1 MRHGLALAASLDD
14 SAKRDM
20 KDEIRSLQ
28 NARIKAVVR
37 LLRDAAARRES
48 GLVVV
53 EGSREVARAVESGWT
68 PEEVYVC
75 FEQADEA
82 ARALAADAEKRAVR
96 VFRCSIETFE
106 KMSYR
111 ENPDG
116 LLAVGPMA
124 TRSLD
129 DLVLP
134 KDTLLLVAEKVEK
147 PGNLGALL
155 RTADGAGVDAVIVCD
170 PATDLGNPNLIRAS
184 IGTVFYLPVA
194 LASSEDTVRW
204 LKERG
209 VRIVTTEPDAEL
221 LHTAADLAGSLAI
234 VVGAEDVGLSVVWTS
249 HADLR
254 VRIPMLGRNDSLNVS
269 AAAAILLYEAVRQR
283 R

>member
-1 MRHGLALAASLDD
+1 ME
-14 SAKRDM
+14 
-20 KDEIRSLQ
+20 DEIRSLQ

-48 GLVVV
+48 GLTVV
-53 EGSREVARAVESGWT
+53 EGSREVARAMESGWT
-68 PEEVYVC
+68 PEDVYVC
-75 FEQADEA
+75 LDQADAA
-82 ARALAADAEKRAVR
+82 ARALVVDAERRGVR
-96 VFRCSIETFE
+96 VFRCSVEAFE

-116 LLAVGPMA
+116 LLAVGPLA
-124 TRSLD
+124 ARGLD

-134 KDTLLLVAEKVEK
+134 EDALLLVAEKMEK

-155 RTADGAGVDAVIVCD
+155 RTADGAGVDAVIVCN

-184 IGTVFYLPVA
+184 IGTVFYLPIA
-194 LASSEDTVRW
+194 LATSEDAVRW

-209 VRIVTTEPDAEL
+209 VRIITTEPGAEL
-221 LHTAADLAGSLAI
+221 LHTAADLAGSVAI
-234 VVGAEDVGLSVVWTS
+234 VVGAEDAGLSTVWTD
-249 HADLR
+249 HADVR
-254 VRIPMLGRNDSLNVS
+254 VRIPLLGRNDSLNVS

>member
-1 MRHGLALAASLDD
+1 ME
-14 SAKRDM
+14 
-20 KDEIRSLQ
+20 DEIRSLQ

-48 GLVVV
+48 GLTVV
-53 EGSREVARAVESGWT
+53 EGSREVARAVESGWI

-75 FEQADEA
+75 LDQADAA
-82 ARALAADAEKRAVR
+82 ARALATDAERRGVR
-96 VFRCSIETFE
+96 VFRCSVEAFE

-116 LLAVGPMA
+116 LLAVGPLA
-124 TRSLD
+124 ARSLD

-134 KDTLLLVAEKVEK
+134 KDALLLVTEKMEK

-194 LASSEDTVRW
+194 LAASEDTVRW

-209 VRIVTTEPDAEL
+209 VRIVTTEPGAEL
-221 LHTAADLAGSLAI
+221 LHTAADLTGSVAI
-234 VVGAEDVGLSVVWTS
+234 VVGAEDAGLSTAWTS

-269 AAAAILLYEAVRQR
+269 AAAAILLYEAVRR
-283 R
+283 RGGRPGA

>member
-1 MRHGLALAASLDD
+1 
-14 SAKRDM
+14 M
-20 KDEIRSLQ
+20 KEEIRSLQ

-37 LLRDAAARRES
+37 LLRDAAARREF
-48 GLVVV
+48 GLTVV

-75 FEQADEA
+75 PEQADET
-82 ARALAADAEKRAVR
+82 ARALATDAEVRGAR
-96 VFRCSIETFE
+96 VFHCSIETFE

-124 TRSLD
+124 ARGLD

-134 KDTLLLVAEKVEK
+134 KDALLLVTEKMEK

-194 LASSEDTVRW
+194 LASSDDTVRW
-204 LKERG
+204 IKERD
-209 VRIVTTEPDAEL
+209 VRIVTTEPGAEL
-221 LHTAADLAGSLAI
+221 LHTAADLTGSVAI
-234 VVGAEDVGLSVVWTS
+234 VVGAEDAGLSAGWTS
-249 HADLR
+249 HADVR

-283 R
+283 G

>member
-1 MRHGLALAASLDD
+1 
-14 SAKRDM
+14 M

-28 NARIKAVVR
+28 NARIKAVVQ

-48 GLVVV
+48 GLAVV

-75 FEQADEA
+75 FEQADET
-82 ARALAADAEKRAVR
+82 ARALATHAEVRGVR
-96 VFRCSIETFE
+96 VFCCSVGAFK

-116 LLAVGPMA
+116 LLAVGPMTA
-124 TRSLD
+124 RSLD

-134 KDTLLLVAEKVEK
+134 QDALLLVTEKMEK

-194 LASSEDTVRW
+194 LASSDDTVRW
-204 LKERG
+204 IKERD
-209 VRIVTTEPDAEL
+209 VRIVTTEPGAEL
-221 LHTAADLAGSLAI
+221 LHTAADLTGSVAI
-234 VVGAEDVGLSVVWTS
+234 VVGAEDAGLSAGWTS
-249 HADLR
+249 HADVR

-283 R
+283 G

>member
-1 MRHGLALAASLDD
+1 MRRRLASAASLDYP
-14 SAKRDM
+14 AGRDM
-20 KDEIRSLQ
+20 EDEVRSLQ

-48 GLVVV
+48 GLTVV
-53 EGSREVARAVESGWT
+53 EGSREVARAMESGWA
-68 PEEVYVC
+68 PEDVYVC
-75 FEQADEA
+75 LDQADET
-82 ARALAADAEKRAVR
+82 ARALAIDAERRGVR
-96 VFRCSIETFE
+96 VFRCSVEAFE

-116 LLAVGPMA
+116 LLAVGPLA
-124 TRSLD
+124 ARGLD

-134 KDTLLLVAEKVEK
+134 EDALLLVTEKMEK

-184 IGTVFYLPVA
+184 IGTVFYLPIA
-194 LASSEDTVRW
+194 LAVSEDTVRW
-204 LKERG
+204 LNERG
-209 VRIVTTEPDAEL
+209 VRMVTTEPGAEL
-221 LHTAADLAGSLAI
+221 LHTAADLTGSVAI
-234 VVGAEDVGLSVVWTS
+234 VVGAEDAGLSAVWTD
-249 HADLR
+249 HADVR

-283 R
+283 G